1 MTSLLG
7 IDLGTSSVRALLV
20 DADGTTLA
28 LNGLNYNPDIPRPGF
43 AEQDPDFW
51 TAMAFTTISC
61 SLSDANA
68 NADDVRALSFSG
80 QMHGLVCVD
89 KDGKPLRPAI
99 IWQDQRSKHV
109 IREMYDRLGREF
121 IGASVQNT
129 VATGFLLA
137 SLVWLKENEPET
149 YGKIHRVM
157 LPKDYLK
164 FRLSGVI
171 ATDFS
176 DAAGTTA
183 LDNVKLEWSR
193 PLLDALGLDP
203 AMFPEI
209 LPSTAVL
216 GTITPEAAAATG
228 LSTKTLV
235 VNGGADQCM
244 QAVGNGI
251 VEEGVFSS
259 NIGTGGQ
266 MSACTASPL
275 YDPEFRTSTFAHAL
289 PERWSIMGAALSAGA
304 SMKWL
309 TERVLQLVSFKD
321 VDTLAGAVPAGSGGL
336 LFLPYLAGERTPH
349 FDPEARGVFLGLTL
363 GHDRRNLLRAVME
376 GVAFALRDSLDI
388 ILGMGVSCTRLIASG
403 GGANSPLWL
412 QIQADVF
419 NQPIEKSLNK
429 EQACLGAAITAGI
442 GAGIYAGYKE
452 AADQLVR
459 FDERIYTPDPE
470 SVRLYNE
477 LHQMYKKTYTVNKT
491 LFPALARVDETTAGS
506 PL

>member
-20 DADGTTLA
+20 DPDGTVLA
-28 LNGLNYNPDIPRPGF
+28 LNGLDYTPDIPRPGF

-51 TAMAFTTISC
+51 AAMAFTTISR
-61 SLSDANA
+61 SLADARVTG
-68 NADDVRALSFSG
+68 DGVRALSFSG

-89 KDGKPLRPAI
+89 TAGKPLRPAI

-109 IREMYDRLGREF
+109 IRDMYDRLGRDV
-121 IGASVQNT
+121 IGGAVQNT

-149 YGKIHRVM
+149 YGKIYRVM

-183 LDNVKLEWSR
+183 FDNVNRQWSR

-203 AMFPEI
+203 EMFPEI
-209 LPSTAVL
+209 LQSTSVL
-216 GTITPEAAAATG
+216 GTVTPEAEAATG
-228 LSTKTLV
+228 QSTRTLV
-235 VNGGADQCM
+235 VNGGTDQCM

-251 VEEGVFSS
+251 VQEGVFSS

-266 MSACTASPL
+266 MSACSASPL

-289 PERWSIMGAALSAGA
+289 PERWTVMGAALSAGA

-309 TERVLQLVSFKD
+309 AERVLHLDSF
-321 VDTLAGAVPAGSGGL
+321 
-336 LFLPYLAGERTPH
+336 R
-349 FDPEARGVFLGLTL
+349 
-363 GHDRRNLLRAVME
+363 
-376 GVAFALRDSLDI
+376 
-388 ILGMGVSCTRLIASG
+388 
-403 GGANSPLWL
+403 
-412 QIQADVF
+412 
-419 NQPIEKSLNK
+419 
-429 EQACLGAAITAGI
+429 
-442 GAGIYAGYKE
+442 
-452 AADQLVR
+452 
-459 FDERIYTPDPE
+459 
-470 SVRLYNE
+470 
-477 LHQMYKKTYTVNKT
+477 
-491 LFPALARVDETTAGS
+491 
-506 PL
+506 